1 MEEETVRAAAA
12 AVAAATATEAIAK
25 AANVANVSAAVF
37 ATKKRA
43 AAALVVEGKAAWAF
57 AE

>member
-1 MEEETVRAAAA
+1 M
-12 AVAAATATEAIAK
+12 AAATATEAIAK